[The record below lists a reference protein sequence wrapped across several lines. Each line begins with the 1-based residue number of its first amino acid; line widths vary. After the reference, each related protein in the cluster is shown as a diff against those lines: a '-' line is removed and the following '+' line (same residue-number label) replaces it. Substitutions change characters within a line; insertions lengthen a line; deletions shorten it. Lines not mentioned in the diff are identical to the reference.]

1 LPSANG
7 GSTFGVVKL
16 LLRTVPRRILA
27 SAHARKTG
35 LIEAAQFL
43 ALSGLAVMVIVIGAR
58 GLRYDWA
65 WFRVPRYLIQV
76 GDDGIVAGTLLKGL
90 GVTLQISGIGLILA
104 AGFGLITALFR
115 LSRSFTANAI
125 AQLYLEA
132 VRNTP
137 LLIQL
142 FIIYFVLAPIVDLSP
157 FWSAVLALSLFEGAY
172 ASEMIRGAILSI
184 PRSQWESCHTLGLSR
199 ADTYRF
205 VVLPQAIRKILPP
218 LTSQA
223 VSLVKDSALV
233 STIAISDLTMNG
245 SATVS
250 NTFLT
255 FEIWFTVAAIYLV
268 INLFLSF
275 LSSIIEK
282 KVAVLT

>member
-1 LPSANG
+1 M
-7 GSTFGVVKL
+7 KL
-16 LLRTVPRRILA
+16 LLRSVPKRLL
-27 SAHARKTG
+27 SAARSHKTG
-35 LIEAAQFL
+35 LVETGQFL
-43 ALSGLAVMVIVIGAR
+43 LLSRLTVLVIVIGTR

-65 WFRVPRYLIQV
+65 WFRVPRYLLQV
-76 GDDGIVAGTLLKGL
+76 TDDGLVPGTLLRGL
-90 GVTLQISGIGLILA
+90 GVTLQISGISLILA

-115 LSRSFTANAI
+115 LSRSFTANI
-125 AQLYLEA
+125 VAQVYLEA

-142 FIIYFVLAPIVDLSP
+142 FIIYFVLAPIIGLSP

-172 ASEMIRGAILSI
+172 ASEIIRGSILSV
-184 PRSQWESCHTLGLSR
+184 PRSEWESCHSLGLTSV
-199 ADTYRF
+199 DTYRF
-205 VVLPQAIRKILPP
+205 VVLPQALRKILPP

-268 INLFLSF
+268 INITLSL
-275 LSSIIEK
+275 LSSLLEK
-282 KVAVLT
+282 KVRVLT

>member
-1 LPSANG
+1 MK
-7 GSTFGVVKL
+7 V
-16 LLRTVPRRILA
+16 LLRTVPRRLLTY
-27 SAHARKTG
+27 ARSHKTG
-35 LIEAAQFL
+35 LIEAGQFL
-43 ALSGLAVMVIVIGAR
+43 SLSGLMVMVIVIGAR

-65 WFRVPRYLIQV
+65 WFRVPRYLFQV
-76 GDDGIVAGTLLKGL
+76 TDDGFVAGTLLKGV

-115 LSRSFTANAI
+115 LSRSFTANI
-125 AQLYLEA
+125 VAQVYLEA

-142 FIIYFVLAPIVDLSP
+142 FIIYFVLAPIVGLSP

-172 ASEMIRGAILSI
+172 ASEIIRGSILSI
-184 PRSQWESCHTLGLSR
+184 PRSQWESCHTLGLSKVD
-199 ADTYRF
+199 AYRF
-205 VVLPQAIRKILPP
+205 IVLPQAVRKILPP

-268 INLFLSF
+268 INIFLSL
-275 LSSIIEK
+275 LSSLLEK
-282 KVAVLT
+282 KVRVLT

>member
-1 LPSANG
+1 
-7 GSTFGVVKL
+7 VKL
-16 LLRTVPRRILA
+16 LLRSVPKRLA
-27 SAHARKTG
+27 KYANDHRTG

-43 ALSGLAVMVIVIGAR
+43 LFSGIVVVVIVIGAR

-65 WFRVPRYLIQV
+65 WFRVPRYLLQSTE
-76 GDDGIVAGTLLKGL
+76 DGVEAGTLLKGL
-90 GVTLQISGIGLILA
+90 GITLQISGISLLLA

-115 LSRSFTANAI
+115 LSRSFTANAL
-125 AQLYLEA
+125 AQIYLEA

-142 FIIYFVLAPIVDLSP
+142 FIIYFVLAPIVGLSP

-172 ASEMIRGAILSI
+172 ASEIIRGAILSI
-184 PRSQWESCHTLGLSR
+184 PRSQWESCHTLGLTQ

-205 VVLPQAIRKILPP
+205 VVLPQALRKILPP

-255 FEIWFTVAAIYLV
+255 FEIWFTVAAIYLIV
-268 INLFLSF
+268 NITLSL
-275 LSSIIEK
+275 LSSLLEK
-282 KVAVLT
+282 EVRVP

>member
-1 LPSANG
+1 M
-7 GSTFGVVKL
+7 KL
-16 LLRTVPRRILA
+16 LLRSTTRSFLRFMFD
-27 SAHARKTG
+27 HKNG
-35 LIEAAQFL
+35 LIEAGQFL
-43 ALSGLAVMVIVIGAR
+43 TLSGVTVVAIIIGLR

-65 WFRVPRYLIQV
+65 WFRVPKYLLRV
-76 GDDGIVAGTLLKGL
+76 TDDGIAGGTLLQGL
-90 GVTLQISGIGLILA
+90 GVTLQISGISLFLA
-104 AGFGLITALFR
+104 AGFGLVTALFR
-115 LSRSFTANAI
+115 LSRSVTANAL
-125 AQLYLEA
+125 AQVYLEA

-142 FIIYFVLAPIVDLSP
+142 FIIYFVFAPIIGLAP

-172 ASEMIRGAILSI
+172 ASEIIRGAILSI
-184 PRSQWESCHTLGLSR
+184 PRSQWESCYTLGL
-199 ADTYRF
+199 AAPDTYRF
-205 VVLPQAIRKILPP
+205 VVLPQALRKILPP

-233 STIAISDLTMNG
+233 STIAISDLTMSG

-268 INLFLSF
+268 VNITLSLFSSF
-275 LSSIIEK
+275 LEH
-282 KVAVLT
+282 KVRVP

>member
-1 LPSANG
+1 M
-7 GSTFGVVKL
+7 KL
-16 LLRTVPRRILA
+16 LLRPTAKRMYRFLA
-27 SAHARKTG
+27 EHKTG
-35 LIEAAQFL
+35 LIETAQFL
-43 ALSGLAVMVIVIGAR
+43 ALSGIAVVVVVIGLR

-65 WFRVPRYLIQV
+65 WFRVPRYLLHV
-76 GDDGIVAGTLLKGL
+76 TDDGIAAGPLLQGL
-90 GVTLQISGIGLILA
+90 GVTLQISGISLILA

-125 AQLYLEA
+125 AQVYLEA

-142 FIIYFVLAPIVDLSP
+142 FVIYFVFAPIAGLAP

-172 ASEMIRGAILSI
+172 ASEIIRGAILSI
-184 PRSQWESCHTLGLSR
+184 PRSQWESCYTLGLSPP
-199 ADTYRF
+199 DTYRF
-205 VVLPQAIRKILPP
+205 VVLPQALRKIVPP

-223 VSLVKDSALV
+223 VSLIKDSALV

-268 INLFLSF
+268 INIALS
-275 LSSIIEK
+275 LLASGLETILR
-282 KVAVLT
+282 VP

>member
-1 LPSANG
+1 M
-7 GSTFGVVKL
+7 KL
-16 LLRTVPRRILA
+16 LLRPTARRTYRFLA
-27 SAHARKTG
+27 EHKTG
-35 LIEAAQFL
+35 LVEMGQFL
-43 ALSGLAVMVIVIGAR
+43 ALSGLTIVAVVVGLR

-65 WFRVPRYLIQV
+65 WFRVPRYLLHIT
-76 GDDGIVAGTLLKGL
+76 DDGIAAGPLLQGL
-90 GVTLQISGIGLILA
+90 GVTLQISGISLILA

-115 LSRSFTANAI
+115 LSRSFTANAL
-125 AQLYLEA
+125 AQVYLEA

-142 FIIYFVLAPIVDLSP
+142 FIIYFVFAPIAGLAP

-172 ASEMIRGAILSI
+172 ASEIIRGAILSI
-184 PRSQWESCHTLGLSR
+184 PRSQWESSYTLGLS
-199 ADTYRF
+199 APDTYRF
-205 VVLPQAIRKILPP
+205 VVLPQALRKILPP

-223 VSLVKDSALV
+223 VSLIKDSALV
-233 STIAISDLTMNG
+233 STIAISDLTMSG

-268 INLFLSF
+268 INIALSLFASF
-275 LSSIIEK
+275 LEK
-282 KVAVLT
+282 IVRVA

>member
-1 LPSANG
+1 M
-7 GSTFGVVKL
+7 KL
-16 LLRTVPRRILA
+16 LLRPTTRRSLA
-27 SAHARKTG
+27 YLSRHKTG
-35 LIEAAQFL
+35 LIEAGQFL
-43 ALSGLAVMVIVIGAR
+43 ALAGVAIMAVVIGVR
-58 GLRYDWA
+58 GLQYDWA
-65 WFRVPRYLIQV
+65 WFRVPRYLFRV
-76 GDDGIVAGTLLKGL
+76 TDDGFTAGALIEGL
-90 GVTLQISGIGLILA
+90 GVTLQISGISLILA

-125 AQLYLEA
+125 AQIYLEA

-142 FIIYFVLAPIVDLSP
+142 FIIYFVFAPIAGLAP

-172 ASEMIRGAILSI
+172 ASEIIRGAILSI
-184 PRSQWESCHTLGLSR
+184 PRSQWESCYTLGLNKR
-199 ADTYRF
+199 DTYRF
-205 VVLPQAIRKILPP
+205 IVLPQALRKILPP

-223 VSLVKDSALV
+223 VSLIKDSALV

-268 INLFLSF
+268 INIGLSLFASF
-275 LSSIIEK
+275 LEH
-282 KVAVLT
+282 KVRVHG

>member
-1 LPSANG
+1 M
-7 GSTFGVVKL
+7 KL
-16 LLRTVPRRILA
+16 LLRSVPKRLLG
-27 SAHARKTG
+27 SARAHKTG
-35 LIEAAQFL
+35 LMETGQFL
-43 ALSGLAVMVIVIGAR
+43 LLSGLTVLVIVIGTR

-65 WFRVPRYLIQV
+65 WFRVPRYLLQV
-76 GDDGIVAGTLLKGL
+76 TDDGLVPGTLLRGL
-90 GVTLQISGIGLILA
+90 GVTLQISGISLILA

-115 LSRSFTANAI
+115 LSRSFTANI
-125 AQLYLEA
+125 VAQVYLEA

-142 FIIYFVLAPIVDLSP
+142 FIIYFVLAPIIGLSP

-172 ASEMIRGAILSI
+172 ASEIIRGSILSI
-184 PRSQWESCHTLGLSR
+184 PRSEWESCHSLGLTSV
-199 ADTYRF
+199 DTYRF
-205 VVLPQAIRKILPP
+205 VVLPQALRKILPP

-268 INLFLSF
+268 INITLSL
-275 LSSIIEK
+275 LSSLLEK
-282 KVAVLT
+282 KVRVLT